1 MTEEPVQEPEC
12 PCLPGGLIPVGQWKT
27 PETSVRRSLKDAFRH
42 LLAQIHAGVATG
54 DRKFESLDNLPEL
67 SRSKLQTLAPQPD
80 YPKLAGALS
89 SALEDARSDGTVDQK
104 VTFLVAA
111 PFSGVRSALEC
122 FPELEPT
129 QIGAHGPW
137 TVIVPPENLL
147 MDDQGAHEWWG
158 RQDLSRPWIIPE
170 LADFWLRHL
179 SGLALIRELLR
190 RVAGGGLGP
199 GVIGCSSW
207 CWQFWSAYFQDV
219 HFAPLT
225 PAPLDAAGL
234 GAWFEF
240 HASKAG
246 QQAVIAR
253 MADDGLCV
261 LPMPEQGDGKKH
273 KRSGYLRDLASAA
286 RGNPGVALAIW
297 QRSLR
302 ARPEEEAQAEDPGQE
317 AAGNARATRFWVVP
331 FDQLGLPIVPQTQ
344 GDNIGLVLHAL
355 LLHDGLDALSL
366 ALVTGIPESEL
377 SFVLARL
384 VRSELIEQQ
393 AAGQG
398 WMVTALG
405 YPSVRRH
412 LQSWGF
418 PVDML

>member
-1 MTEEPVQEPEC
+1 M
-12 PCLPGGLIPVGQWKT
+12 PGALIPFDQWKA

-42 LLAQIHAGVATG
+42 ALAQIRAGVAPEAG
-54 DRKFESLDNLPEL
+54 AFESLDSLPEL

-80 YPKLAGALS
+80 YPKLAGALLRS
-89 SALEDARSDGTVDQK
+89 LEDARSDGNAYQN

-111 PFSGVRSALEC
+111 PFSGIRSALGF
-122 FPELEPT
+122 FPELEPAK
-129 QIGAHGPW
+129 IGVHGPW
-137 TVIVPPENLL
+137 SVIVPPENLL
-147 MDDQGAHEWWG
+147 VDDQGAREWWG
-158 RQDLSRPWIIPE
+158 RQDLSTPWVIPE

-190 RVAGGGLGP
+190 RVAAGGLGP

-225 PAPLDAAGL
+225 PEPLDAAGI

-240 HASKAG
+240 HASQAG
-246 QQAVIAR
+246 QRTVIVR
-253 MADDGLCV
+253 MTDDGHYV
-261 LPMPEQGDGKKH
+261 LPMAEQGEGKKRKH
-273 KRSGYLRDLASAA
+273 SRYLRDLASAA

-302 ARPEEEAQAEDPGQE
+302 ARPEEEAQSEDPGQGVAE
-317 AAGNARATRFWVVP
+317 STKVTRFWVVP

-355 LLHDGLDALSL
+355 LLHDGLNASSL
-366 ALVTGIPESEL
+366 ALVTGIPEGEL
-377 SFVLARL
+377 SFILARL
-384 VRSELIEQQ
+384 ARSELIEQQ
-393 AAGQG
+393 AAGEG

-405 YPSVRRH
+405 YPSIRRH
-412 LQSWGF
+412 LDSWGF